1 MVKKVVIVLAAAAVA
16 VLLLRYFFPSD
27 ERLIRRQFDRLTEN
41 ISRPAGEKALAG
53 LQRAAA
59 VSDLFS
65 DRVRL
70 DLPEAGLA
78 GEYDRQEIRTLAMV
92 FRNRFTRLSVE
103 CRDLHMTLDRDQA
116 RITATCRARGVA
128 GSEQVRETR
137 EVRAELVR
145 TSEDGWLFSGCAF
158 VQVLRR

>member
-103 CRDLHMTLDRDQA
+103 CRDLHLELEQEQA
-116 RITATCRARGVA
+116 QVTATCRARGVA
-128 GSEQVRETR
+128 GGEPVR
-137 EVRAELVR
+137 EVREVSADLVR
-145 TSEDGWLFSGCAF
+145 TAKNGWRFSGFSF
-158 VQVLRR
+158 VRVLRR